1 MVLITSWN
9 SYGLCDVD
17 KMKRVLN
24 LFDDRNYDIIALQ
37 ETHWKDKFIEDYKH
51 VWNGQNYYNNVD
63 TSSKGVAFFIRNNI
77 KSSIEHVNSFNGRF
91 LQITYKE
98 NDVKYDI
105 INIYSPNNVKKVLF
119 FKKVS
124 DQLPSS
130 TRLII
135 LGDFINTLAELN

>member
-1 MVLITSWN
+1 M
-9 SYGLCDVD
+9 
-17 KMKRVLN
+17 
-24 LFDDRNYDIIALQ
+24 
-37 ETHWKDKFIEDYKH
+37 
-51 VWNGQNYYNNVD
+51 
-63 TSSKGVAFFIRNNI
+63 IRNNI

-105 INIYSPNNVKKVLF
+105 INIYSPNNVKEKVLF